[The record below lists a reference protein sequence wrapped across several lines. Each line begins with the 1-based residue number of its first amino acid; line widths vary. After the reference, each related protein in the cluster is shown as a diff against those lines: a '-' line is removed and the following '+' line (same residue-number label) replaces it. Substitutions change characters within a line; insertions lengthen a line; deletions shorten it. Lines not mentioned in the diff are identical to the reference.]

1 MKLETHK
8 YNHRVIAGY
17 GETSCITVARYR
29 DAEKRDRYNETTK
42 LDGYRLEISS
52 IISSTVII
60 KRSAGL
66 SHGPDRSH
74 AIPLSRRGKGAKL
87 RRRRGAILDTQSCV
101 SFRRLLL
108 GESENPT
115 RIAPIARN
123 YRDASLK
130 CRTRAASER
139 TLFQLPN

>member
-1 MKLETHK
+1 MIKIRGDIDSRSSKHTHIHTHS
-8 YNHRVIAGY
+8 HRVIAGY

-52 IISSTVII
+52 IISSAVII

-74 AIPLSRRGKGAKL
+74 AIPSSRRAAAKGRNYAVAVEQFSIHS
-87 RRRRGAILDTQSCV
+87 RV
-101 SFRRLLL
+101 SFRRLHL
-108 GESENPT
+108 GEREKVGELRQSREIT
-115 RIAPIARN
+115 ETSR
-123 YRDASLK
+123 
-130 CRTRAASER
+130 
-139 TLFQLPN
+139 